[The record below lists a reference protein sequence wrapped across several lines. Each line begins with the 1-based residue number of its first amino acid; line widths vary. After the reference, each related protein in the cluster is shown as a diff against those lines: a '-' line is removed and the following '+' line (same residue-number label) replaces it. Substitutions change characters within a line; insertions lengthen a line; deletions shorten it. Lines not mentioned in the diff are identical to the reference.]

1 MAVASRLSVASYR
14 VGKKILVDTQKAGL
28 INSPMLGTRRGVVQ
42 QQSTTRR
49 GSRFVHGL
57 VLLCCLIFAVVLMGF
72 SLRWEVQLK
81 NQGGV
86 PGHFDEARPLPLVRT
101 DKKLMRKTKNKKMK
115 KTTIGA
121 SNNAVVKLLQPNE
134 LKLPTPIIVMGMM
147 KAGTTSIYGYFK
159 CGLDPKMAKLSHYD
173 CNHKKNTPQEKIG
186 LACGKRIRR
195 NLTKMKPR
203 KSAFDT
209 IDGFHLYAEID
220 GQEKNGG
227 MTLPQWD
234 YLDEVYD
241 QFPMATWILNVR
253 KPEMWLNSVDRWL
266 DLRQRFID
274 NPYLP
279 DLPRGVGV
287 DDKDMIRFY
296 LRQAERIRE
305 FCESH
310 PGLSCVEVN
319 IDQPDAGD
327 IMENAFGIPET
338 CWGNRNANANGTAI
352 WSPM

>member
-1 MAVASRLSVASYR
+1 MRLS
-14 VGKKILVDTQKAGL
+14 T
-28 INSPMLGTRRGVVQ
+28 
-42 QQSTTRR
+42 
-49 GSRFVHGL
+49 
-57 VLLCCLIFAVVLMGF
+57 
-72 SLRWEVQLK
+72 RWEVQLK
-81 NQGGV
+81 NQRGAITGL
-86 PGHFDEARPLPLVRT
+86 HNNIDKARPLPLVRT
-101 DKKLMRKTKNKKMK
+101 EKKLMRNTKEKKIK
-115 KTTIGA
+115 KATTGA
-121 SNNAVVKLLQPNE
+121 SASHHAIVKLLQPNE

-234 YLDEVYD
+234 YLNEVYD

-253 KPEMWLNSVDRWL
+253 QPEMWLNSVDRWL

-279 DLPRGVGV
+279 DLPRGVGK

-305 FCESH
+305 FCASH
-310 PGLSCVEVN
+310 PNLSCVEVN

-327 IMENAFGIPET
+327 IMENSFGIPTT

-352 WSPM
+352 WSPI